1 VKEQHVSV
9 NQKQLNY
16 HVKKQKRKGAV
27 KMYYGKKDKT
37 GMKSNAADA
46 NMKKAAMQLM
56 EKLENIDMDAVKGI
70 SISLMMKGADVAP
83 SKEYE
88 EYDEQMETAEVKDAD
103 DKEDKEDKEEDR
115 EDKEEDRESKKDK
128 LEKLKRYMANGM
140 SMEEAYQKC
149 MEKKEVAEAINE

>member
-1 VKEQHVSV
+1 MKEQHVSV

-16 HVKKQKRKGAV
+16 HVKKRKRKGAV

-103 DKEDKEDKEEDR
+103 DKEVKEEDR
-115 EDKEEDRESKKDK
+115 ELKKDK

>member
-1 VKEQHVSV
+1 MKEQHVSV

-103 DKEDKEDKEEDR
+103 DKEVKEEDR
-115 EDKEEDRESKKDK
+115 ELKKDK